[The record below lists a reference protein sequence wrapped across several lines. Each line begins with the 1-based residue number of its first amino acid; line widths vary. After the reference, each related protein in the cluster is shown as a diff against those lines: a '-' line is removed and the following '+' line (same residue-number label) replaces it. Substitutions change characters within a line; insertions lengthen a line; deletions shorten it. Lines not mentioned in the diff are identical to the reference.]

1 MSSAQNQSQDQL
13 RSLTIVEFVPT
24 HRDSWVCS
32 GVVAE
37 EVVVAVDV
45 AVEPNVFAVEVA
57 VAEWG
62 VSMAH

>member
-1 MSSAQNQSQDQL
+1 M
-13 RSLTIVEFVPT
+13 PT

>member
-1 MSSAQNQSQDQL
+1 
-13 RSLTIVEFVPT
+13 
-24 HRDSWVCS
+24 
-32 GVVAE
+32 VVAE

-62 VSMAH
+62 VSMAHSKHFGWVIVDHSLTAKK